1 MKIALLLVIVALG
14 AWQLVR
20 LRRQM
25 RIVRHLFIESSDW
38 AARTIDE
45 IVESASFAI
54 CEAAVQAAKARGTDM
69 TLEDARGYIPDVV
82 STAKVNWINQKERFQ
97 AMLSA
102 NHIRPLAQGDLDDL
116 IMADP
121 TWLKRV
127 PFPKHIT
134 RLS

>member
-1 MKIALLLVIVALG
+1 MKVALLLVIMALG
-14 AWQLVR
+14 AWQLIRV
-20 LRRQM
+20 RRQM
-25 RIVRHLFIESSDW
+25 RIIRHLFIESSDW

-69 TLEDARGYIPDVV
+69 ELDDARGYVPEVV
-82 STAKVNWINQKERFQ
+82 STAKVNWIKQKERFQ

-102 NHIRPLAQGDLDDL
+102 NHIRPLDQADLDDL
-116 IMADP
+116 ILADP

-127 PFPKHIT
+127 PNPQRVT